1 MTKLDRSMLQTRIKL
16 MMKYL
21 DRLQR
26 MEKFL

>member
-1 MTKLDRSMLQTRIKL
+1 MTTLDRSMLQTRIKL

>member
-16 MMKYL
+16 MIKYL